1 MRRYTSIYG
10 IKYSYIAIIQKKFLI
25 IIDYYSGKFHGNT
38 GKEIYSAEKY
48 RGNCGKI
55 LKNMEKITQVMKC
68 FMCNKKKEDFGLNGR
83 LWT

>member
-1 MRRYTSIYG
+1 VVNSTETPAR
-10 IKYSYIAIIQKKFLI
+10 KFTVPR
-25 IIDYYSGKFHGNT
+25 NT
-38 GKEIYSAEKY
+38 GGIVEKY
-48 RGNCGKI
+48 